1 MHFVPW
7 WIAPPAIVA
16 EALTAVPN
24 PLFTALRPGPPASAA
39 AVAAAIAGT
48 LRPSEA
54 DAPAPEWLLES
65 QHASFR
71 RVLAAVT
78 KYRGAVLADP
88 VGSGKTYVAL
98 ATAATLNR
106 GRTTACLVPATLIP
120 KWAATAEALKV
131 RVSLCSHQ
139 QASRGRLP
147 HDSAGLVIIDES
159 HHFRTR
165 STKRYAFVADWL
177 VNRTALLVTATPII
191 NFLSDLGH
199 QLLLAVRDNAL
210 AFDGIQSLREL
221 FANSEAHPALGHL
234 VLESCSAVDSR
245 PRKSRTTSAASPDEC
260 RELELAAGLIE
271 QLRLSRSDSVARLI
285 RGVLLRAAGSSPAA
299 LCCSLR
305 RYRRLLLHARD
316 AARSGRV
323 LERTAMRRF
332 TAELGDQLVWWEL
345 LNNEGD
351 SSDLELADLDV
362 LDHVIPSILALT
374 ASYDPKLCRLRALL
388 EQDMATLVFTGS
400 RDTVRYIRTRLNRFN
415 LAWCTG
421 QAAGIGRTAMARD
434 TVLGWFR
441 AGAPGGG
448 PSHLLVTDVA
458 AEGLDLQ
465 RAARV
470 IHYDLPWTPA
480 RLEQRE
486 GRSVRLGSRHR
497 EVQVVRFGPPA
508 GLERALRLEAT
519 LHRKSRLPAAIG
531 VGTGGHH
538 VWRWRADIAA
548 ELADVRSVS
557 GVAKVISDKAG
568 LLVGVALYSS
578 EDPALLLSASVGWLD
593 PRGAWSEDSELLTDR
608 FRSAAAQGN
617 ESTVGAYE
625 LRMYL
630 ELLTPIIRNRMA
642 ATRGRRW
649 LTPDPGCSA
658 RAVADRLRLLIRDA
672 AKLRQD
678 SRLSELEAALAF
690 VAGGHT
696 AGEERLLDRLV
707 GLPARDLL
715 QAVSGVDPQPHWTGV
730 EVRLTGLIIFGGAA
744 T

>member
-1 MHFVPW
+1 
-7 WIAPPAIVA
+7 VA
-16 EALTAVPN
+16 EALTAVPD

-48 LRPSEA
+48 LRPVEA
-54 DAPAPEWLLES
+54 EAPVPTWLLES

-98 ATAATLNR
+98 AVAATLNR
-106 GRTTACLVPATLIP
+106 SRTTACLVPATLIP
-120 KWAATAEALKV
+120 KWAATADALNV

-147 HDSAGLVIIDES
+147 PDSAGLVIIDES

-165 STKRYAFVADWL
+165 TTKRYAFVADWL
-177 VNRTALLVTATPII
+177 VNRPALLVTATPIV

-210 AFDGIQSLREL
+210 SFDGIQSLRAL
-221 FANSEAHPALGHL
+221 FANSAAHPALGHL
-234 VLESCSAVDSR
+234 VLESISTVDSR
-245 PRKSRTTSAASPDEC
+245 PRKAQTTSSASSDEC
-260 RELELAAGLIE
+260 RELELVAGLIE
-271 QLRLSRSDSVARLI
+271 RLQLSRSDSVARLI

-316 AARSGRV
+316 ALRSGRV
-323 LERTAMRRF
+323 VDRAAMRRF

-345 LNNEGD
+345 LNNEGG
-351 SSDLELADLDV
+351 SSDLEVADVEV
-362 LDHVIPSILALT
+362 LDEIIPSVRVLT
-374 ASYDPKLCRLRALL
+374 ASHDAKLCRLRALL
-388 EQDMATLVFTGS
+388 EQDMATLVFTSS
-400 RDTVRYIRTRLNRFN
+400 RDTVRYIRTRLNRLN

-421 QAAGIGRTAMARD
+421 QAAGIGSTAMARD
-434 TVLGWFR
+434 MVLGWFR
-441 AGAPGGG
+441 VGAPRGG

-486 GRSVRLGSRHR
+486 GRSVRLGSQHL
-497 EVQVVRFGPPA
+497 EVQVVRFRPPT
-508 GLERALRLEAT
+508 GLERILRLEAT
-519 LHRKSRLPAAIG
+519 LRRKARLPAA
-531 VGTGGHH
+531 VGMGAGGSH
-538 VWRWRADIAA
+538 VWRWRAEIAA
-548 ELADVRSVS
+548 KLADVHSIS
-557 GVAKVISDKAG
+557 GVAKVVSDQPGLVAG
-568 LLVGVALYSS
+568 FALYSS
-578 EDPALLLSASVGWLD
+578 KDPALLLSASVGWLD
-593 PRGAWSEDSELLTDR
+593 RRGEWSENADLLTDR
-608 FRSAAAQGN
+608 FRSAAAQRN
-617 ESTVGAYE
+617 ELIVGPDE
-625 LRMYL
+625 LRTYL
-630 ELLTPIIRNRMA
+630 ELLTPIIRTRMA
-642 ATRGRRW
+642 VTRGRRW

-658 RAVADRLRLLIRDA
+658 RAVAERLSFLIRDA

-678 SRLSELEAALAF
+678 TRLSELEAALAF

-696 AGEERLLDRLV
+696 AGEERLLDKLV
-707 GLPARDLL
+707 GVPARDLV
-715 QAVSGVDPQPHWTGV
+715 QALSGVAPQAAWEGV
-730 EVRLTGLIIFGGAA
+730 EVRLTGLIVFGAA
-744 T
+744 ST